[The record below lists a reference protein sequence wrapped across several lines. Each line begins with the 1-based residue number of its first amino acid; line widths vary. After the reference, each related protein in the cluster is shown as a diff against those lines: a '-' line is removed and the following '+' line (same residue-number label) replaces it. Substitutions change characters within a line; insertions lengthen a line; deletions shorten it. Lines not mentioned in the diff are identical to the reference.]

1 MAYNIIVDY
10 TNTEISYVNGPIT
23 VEQAKAFCR
32 AENTSTEQDILFA
45 LWIRAARTKIEQYC
59 GISLIPRN
67 IVAVLQAPQ
76 GRMELPFGP
85 ITSTPTFV
93 DENNTAQVIDLVG
106 LNYKV
111 IVNPIEY
118 TKVTYTAGYANGQ
131 VPEELQEAIMLQ
143 VAYWWENRGDQDIQ
157 GWSNQVIAI
166 CQKWK
171 R

>member
-67 IVAVLQAPQ
+67 IVAVL
-76 GRMELPFGP
+76 
-85 ITSTPTFV
+85 
-93 DENNTAQVIDLVG
+93 
-106 LNYKV
+106 
-111 IVNPIEY
+111 
-118 TKVTYTAGYANGQ
+118 
-131 VPEELQEAIMLQ
+131 
-143 VAYWWENRGDQDIQ
+143 
-157 GWSNQVIAI
+157 
-166 CQKWK
+166 
-171 R
+171 

>member
-1 MAYNIIVDY
+1 
-10 TNTEISYVNGPIT
+10 
-23 VEQAKAFCR
+23 
-32 AENTSTEQDILFA
+32 
-45 LWIRAARTKIEQYC
+45 
-59 GISLIPRN
+59 
-67 IVAVLQAPQ
+67 
-76 GRMELPFGP
+76 LPFGP

-111 IVNPIEY
+111 IVNPIGY
-118 TKVTYTAGYANGQ
+118 TKAIYTAGYANGQ

-143 VAYWWENRGDQDIQ
+143 VAYWWENRGDQEVQ
-157 GWSNQVIAI
+157 GWSDQVIAI

>member
-32 AENTSTEQDILFA
+32 AENTSTEQDVLFA

-93 DENNTAQVIDLVG
+93 DENNTAQVI
-106 LNYKV
+106 
-111 IVNPIEY
+111 VNPIGY
-118 TKVTYTAGYANGQ
+118 TKATYTAGYANGQ

-143 VAYWWENRGDQDIQ
+143 VAYWWENRGDQEVQ
-157 GWSNQVIAI
+157 GWSDQVIAI

>member
-1 MAYNIIVDY
+1 
-10 TNTEISYVNGPIT
+10 
-23 VEQAKAFCR
+23 
-32 AENTSTEQDILFA
+32 
-45 LWIRAARTKIEQYC
+45 
-59 GISLIPRN
+59 
-67 IVAVLQAPQ
+67 
-76 GRMELPFGP
+76 MELPFGP

-111 IVNPIEY
+111 IVNPIGY
-118 TKVTYTAGYANGQ
+118 TKATYTAGYANGQ

-143 VAYWWENRGDQDIQ
+143 VAYWWENRGDQEVQ
-157 GWSNQVIAI
+157 GWSDQVIAI